1 MADKGIEKAE
11 KEAKASAISYARVW
25 GESPVPPALLA
36 TLIAA
41 QHARPP
47 QFLPLLF
54 PPALL
59 FSTYLNINE
68 YKIDAAGTSAAWSA
82 LYLLL
87 ARRRKHPLM
96 QKWGTRGII
105 RGATMGL
112 CVANLLG
119 GGFVYAIG
127 KRSNDASGKDGA
139 GII

>member
-1 MADKGIEKAE
+1 MIL
-11 KEAKASAISYARVW
+11 
-25 GESPVPPALLA
+25 ESPVPPALLA
-36 TLIAA
+36 TLVAA

-59 FSTYLNINE
+59 FSTYLNIND

-82 LYLLL
+82 LYLFL